1 MSEQQYYLGVRPHF
15 NFPMIEIEIRT
26 DFYPLSGCVSAV
38 AALNEKGEVITYVL
52 PSVTLSGSYTP
63 AEIYKRINWLAIA
76 AEATELLASMI
87 KTPDDLKRP
96 VEARMSDGFIII
108 EFCKG
113 A

>member
-1 MSEQQYYLGVRPHF
+1 VKFSSEWTCEERLRATP
-15 NFPMIEIEIRT
+15 
-26 DFYPLSGCVSAV
+26 D
-38 AALNEKGEVITYVL
+38 EVY
-52 PSVTLSGSYTP
+52 
-63 AEIYKRINWLAIA
+63 ERMDWLAIA

-96 VEARMSDGFIII
+96 VRARMSDSFIII